1 MLNPVKSETSAFH
14 LAIGS
19 AVAGGASIAVGVLAA
34 PVYGF
39 ALFAA
44 TVAGALV
51 YFLAARDPDRVR
63 PLHEAAH
70 APHPAAPTAKHRI
83 LVVADEALEGPALR
97 REIMRR
103 VELWPELLV
112 VAPVLSSR
120 LHFWASDFDRDLA
133 PARARLDAT
142 LVWAAEQGFDARGEV
157 GDPDDPLAALEDA
170 LRRFG
175 ADEVIVA
182 AHPAEHANWLEAGF
196 LERVRSELDV
206 PVTHVVVDPARH
218 AVEIVV

>member
-1 MLNPVKSETSAFH
+1 MLNPISSEAGAFQ

-19 AVAGGASIAVGVLAA
+19 AATGGVSIAHGVLTAPLYGLALFAGAAGGA
-34 PVYGF
+34 F
-39 ALFAA
+39 A
-44 TVAGALV
+44 
-51 YFLAARDPDRVR
+51 YFLTARDPDRAK
-63 PLHEAAH
+63 PLDDAAR
-70 APHPAAPTAKHRI
+70 APHPAAPRATHRI
-83 LVVADEALEGPALR
+83 LVVADEALEGPELR

-133 PARARLDAT
+133 EARARLEAT
-142 LVWAAEQGFDARGEV
+142 LAWAAEQGLEARGAV
-157 GDPDDPLAALEDA
+157 GDPDDPLAALGDA

-182 AHPAEHANWLEAGF
+182 AHPPEHANWLEAG
-196 LERVRSELDV
+196 LLDRVRSELDV
-206 PVTHVVVDPARH
+206 PVTRVVVDPERH
-218 AVEIVV
+218 AVEIGV